1 MSVDA
6 GAANED
12 IVDDG
17 EAAFTTDPFAL
28 AVLQA
33 AIGQDSSLVQSHAA
47 AVVSSGQREFLWMKK
62 LPHGPIDYLVRC
74 MTEDVDNGVGRVQYV
89 GVIGEV
95 VNGDEGGI
103 HGSKNGGSGRSCS
116 TARALVCRI

>member
-47 AVVSSGQREFLWMKK
+47 AVVSSCQREFLWMEK

-95 VNGDEGGI
+95 CLG
-103 HGSKNGGSGRSCS
+103 
-116 TARALVCRI
+116 